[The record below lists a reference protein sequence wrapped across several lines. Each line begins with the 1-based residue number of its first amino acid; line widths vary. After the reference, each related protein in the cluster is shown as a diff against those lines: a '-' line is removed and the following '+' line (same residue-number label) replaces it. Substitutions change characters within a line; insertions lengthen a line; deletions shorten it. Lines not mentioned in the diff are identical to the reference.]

1 MQDQEVSIKNVLSLV
16 GIQAAPTGA
25 PTVATHSGT
34 TLGIGLYCYQYTW
47 VSADGGETV
56 GSPNG
61 NVTTTSNNQAAN
73 LSSITVGPTGTV
85 ARNIYRTKVGCAGGA
100 KLFFV
105 AQIADNSTTTYLDT
119 VSDAS
124 LGTTILPI
132 TPTFGGAL
140 FVKNPAGTVL
150 AKINND
156 GRFDPAGITSVVS
169 GSVGG
174 TATLWIPVW
183 GAGLKIVIVNETSY
197 NSANVANFIL
207 PQPATTL
214 GIMFLINSTNT
225 VSVLSNGT
233 AGNIQLITS
242 LGTASASGGSAG
254 TTVMHANSMGMFGIT
269 DTLQLSG
276 TGGLADNA
284 TIVMIGF

>member
-16 GIQAAPTGA
+16 GIQAAPTSA

-61 NVTTTSNNQAAN
+61 NVTTTSNNQAAS
-73 LSSITVGPTGTV
+73 LSNVTVGPTGTV

-150 AKINND
+150 AKIDND

-174 TATLWIPVW
+174 TATLWVPVW
-183 GAGLKIVIVNETSY
+183 GAGLKIVIVNENSF
-197 NSANVANFIL
+197 NSASITNFLL
-207 PQPATTL
+207 PQPATNL

-254 TTVMHANSMGMFGIT
+254 TTVMHANSMGMFGIA
-269 DTLQLSG
+269 DTLQLSS